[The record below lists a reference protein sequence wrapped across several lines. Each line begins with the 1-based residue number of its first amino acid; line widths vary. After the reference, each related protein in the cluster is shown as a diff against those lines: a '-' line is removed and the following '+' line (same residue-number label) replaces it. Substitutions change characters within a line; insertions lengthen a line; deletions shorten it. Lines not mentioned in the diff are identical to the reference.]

1 MTKLAVQFLD
11 NWIEL
16 QDEAEFQDLVLV
28 CLRSLN
34 ARYKSIQVGKSETK
48 YWNFSI
54 DFSLIFFNRAQYNWN
69 VDWKLCKP
77 IRIDK
82 IGADYRS
89 IKTDYNAIF
98 KDTLQEQEQSEDAQS
113 EKNRG

>member
-1 MTKLAVQFLD
+1 M
-11 NWIEL
+11 
-16 QDEAEFQDLVLV
+16 
-28 CLRSLN
+28 
-34 ARYKSIQVGKSETK
+34 
-48 YWNFSI
+48 
-54 DFSLIFFNRAQYNWN
+54 
-69 VDWKLCKP
+69 DWKLCKP